1 MSDIHVTRELLRA
14 VASGEL
20 PPRVLTEIGWRHLMR
35 LCPTCNEEVVA
46 FQQERATPG
55 NYEAVLRVLPV
66 VLEKHAADLE
76 KKTGTAR
83 KDFLTLLR
91 LAPGERLHCIHRA
104 NARFRGVIL
113 ARMLL
118 DEAKRHMPAE
128 PGVVYELAET
138 AEAVLLRTPD
148 TPGLYDLFARAV
160 AYRANAE
167 RAKGNLLAAG
177 DTLRSARGLIRNKG
191 VTDPEVYAEVDWIE
205 GALRKDQRQFKEAE
219 ELLVR
224 AVNLYGLTGTKEEA
238 AQPLITLGL
247 LYYDLGDYRQA
258 TEVTK
263 VAVEMMSPKAAP
275 RSYLCARHNL
285 ALFLAESG
293 DYGTAEEI
301 LHEDK
306 RLYRRFPDL
315 WTNLRQSW
323 LKGKIAWGLGDLA
336 EAERLLGE
344 VRNGFILQ
352 NIGYDAAMVSLD
364 LALIYVQQK
373 RAPELKQLADEMH
386 RIFAAG
392 DVHREA
398 MAALL
403 LFEDAVREERLTAE
417 NVEDLA
423 GYLKRARSNPG
434 LRFRWVQK

>member
-1 MSDIHVTRELLRA
+1 MK
-14 VASGEL
+14 
-20 PPRVLTEIGWRHLMR
+20 
-35 LCPTCNEEVVA
+35 LCPTCNAEVIA

-76 KKTGTAR
+76 TKTEAAR
-83 KDFLTLLR
+83 RDFLALLR
-91 LAPGERLHCIHRA
+91 LAPSERPLRIHRA
-104 NARFRGVIL
+104 NTRFRGVIL

-128 PGVVYELAET
+128 PGIAAELAHT
-138 AEAVLLRTPD
+138 AEQILLRTPD

-160 AYRANAE
+160 AYRANVE
-167 RAKGNLLAAG
+167 RAKGDLLAAG
-177 DTLRSARGLIRNKG
+177 DTLRGARGLIRNKG

-224 AVNLYGLTGTKEEA
+224 AVNLYGLTGTKDEA

-247 LYYDLGDYRQA
+247 LYYDRGDYKQA
-258 TEVTK
+258 TEVTR
-263 VAVEMMSPKAAP
+263 VAVEMMSPKEDP

-285 ALFLAESG
+285 ALFLTEVG
-293 DYGTAEEI
+293 DFSAAGEI
-301 LHEDK
+301 LHEDAG
-306 RLYRRFPDL
+306 LYRKFPDL
-315 WTNLRQSW
+315 WTSLRQTW
-323 LKGKIAWGLGDLA
+323 LTGKIAWGLGDLA

-364 LALIYVQQK
+364 LALIYVQQ
-373 RAPELKQLADEMH
+373 RRMPELKQLADEMH
-386 RIFAAG
+386 QIFGAG

-398 MAALL
+398 VAALL
-403 LFEDAVREERLTAE
+403 LFEDAVREEKLTTE
-417 NVEDLA
+417 VVEDLTS
-423 GYLKRARSNPG
+423 YLKRARSNPG
-434 LRFRWVQK
+434 LRFRSVQNE

>member
-1 MSDIHVTRELLRA
+1 
-14 VASGEL
+14 
-20 PPRVLTEIGWRHLMR
+20 MR
-35 LCPTCNEEVVA
+35 LCPTCNEEVTA
-46 FQQERATPG
+46 FQQERAAPG
-55 NYEAVLRVLPV
+55 NYEAVFRVLPV
-66 VLEKHAADLE
+66 VLEKHSADLE
-76 KKTGTAR
+76 AKTGAAR
-83 KDFLTLLR
+83 RDFLDLLR
-91 LAPGERLHCIHRA
+91 LAPSERLHRIHRA
-104 NARFRGVIL
+104 STRFRGVLL

-118 DEAKRHMPAE
+118 DEAKGHMPAE
-128 PGVVYELAET
+128 PGVVNELAET
-138 AEAVLLRTPD
+138 AEAILLRTPD

-167 RAKGNLLAAG
+167 RAKGDLLAAG
-177 DTLRSARGLIRNKG
+177 DTLRNARGLIRNKG

-238 AQPLITLGL
+238 AKPLITLGL
-247 LYYDLGDYRQA
+247 LYYDRGDYRQA
-258 TEVTK
+258 NEVTRAAVGMMNPK
-263 VAVEMMSPKAAP
+263 VDP

-285 ALFLAESG
+285 ALFLAELG
-293 DYGTAEEI
+293 DYGTAAEI
-301 LHEDK
+301 LQEDAT
-306 RLYRRFPDL
+306 LYRKFPDL
-315 WTNLRQSW
+315 WTNLRQTW

-344 VRNGFILQ
+344 ARNGFILQ

-364 LALIYVQQK
+364 LALIYVQQ
-373 RAPELKQLADEMH
+373 RRTTELRQLADEMH
-386 RIFAAG
+386 KIFAAG

-398 MAALL
+398 IAALL

-423 GYLKRARSNPG
+423 GYLKRARGNPG
-434 LRFRWVQK
+434 LRFRVIQNE

>member
-1 MSDIHVTRELLRA
+1 MSDIHITRELLRA

-20 PPRVLTEIGWRHLMR
+20 PPRILTEIGWRHLMR
-35 LCPTCNEEVVA
+35 LCPTCSEEVTA
-46 FQQERATPG
+46 FQQERAAPA
-55 NYEAVLRVLPV
+55 NYGAVFRVLPG

-76 KKTGTAR
+76 AKTGAAR
-83 KDFLTLLR
+83 RDFLALMR
-91 LAPGERLHCIHRA
+91 LIPGERFERIRRA
-104 NARFRGVIL
+104 STRFRGVIL

-128 PGVVYELAET
+128 PRVVNELAET
-138 AEAVLLRTPD
+138 AEAILMRTPD

-167 RAKGNLLAAG
+167 RAQGDLLAAG

-247 LYYDLGDYRQA
+247 LYYDRNDYRQA
-258 TEVTK
+258 IEVTK
-263 VAVEMMSPKAAP
+263 AAVEMMSPKADP
-275 RSYLCARHNL
+275 RLYLCARHNL

-293 DYGTAEEI
+293 DYATASET
-301 LHEDK
+301 LHADAK
-306 RLYRRFPDL
+306 LYQEFPDL
-315 WTNLRQSW
+315 WTNLRQAW
-323 LKGKIAWGLGDLA
+323 LKGKIASGLGELA
-336 EAERLLGE
+336 EAEQLLGE
-344 VRNGFILQ
+344 ARSGFILQ

-373 RAPELKQLADEMH
+373 RTQELRQLADEMQQL
-386 RIFAAG
+386 FAAG

-403 LFEDAVREERLTAE
+403 LFEDAVREEKLTAKA
-417 NVEDLA
+417 VEDLA

-434 LRFRWVQK
+434 LRFRGI